1 MFYSVKGNQADLQ
14 SELLSVSELA
24 RHLNKIPYCYKSGKY
39 NFKEN
44 DIKLLRY
51 KLIKILNRD
60 DENLRNMTSKLIR
73 IIKNIEKT
81 NNTLQSKFDL
91 RNNISVALSEIKKNN
106 TLYIVSKGNK
116 KNEDYAFGEENL
128 TAILASN
135 LRCLYYPQKN
145 VSVYCEAMVGNG
157 RSDVCLSAERE
168 MFGLIEA
175 KLITK
180 SSNVEAETRN
190 AIDQLFS
197 RYSENESIDGSAS
210 VSLYL
215 IIFAYDKDFKSL
227 AESIKSAIISYSER
241 NDLVYEMIDNT
252 ENGIKFLY
260 KENRNNLGFMD
271 KIRVIDIMVCNM
283 EIDYKTS
290 SKQRTQNKSYNPTRS
305 T

>member
-1 MFYSVKGNQADLQ
+1 
-14 SELLSVSELA
+14 
-24 RHLNKIPYCYKSGKY
+24 
-39 NFKEN
+39 
-44 DIKLLRY
+44 
-51 KLIKILNRD
+51 
-60 DENLRNMTSKLIR
+60 
-73 IIKNIEKT
+73 
-81 NNTLQSKFDL
+81 
-91 RNNISVALSEIKKNN
+91 
-106 TLYIVSKGNK
+106 
-116 KNEDYAFGEENL
+116 
-128 TAILASN
+128 
-135 LRCLYYPQKN
+135 
-145 VSVYCEAMVGNG
+145 MVGNG

-168 MFGLIEA
+168 IFGLIEA

-180 SSNVEAETRN
+180 NSNVEAETRN

-227 AESIKSAIISYSER
+227 AESIQSAIISYSNR
-241 NDLVYEMIDNT
+241 NDLVYERIDNT

-260 KENRNNLGFMD
+260 KENRNNFGFMD